1 MTEPRPPIGEHRLT
15 RRVQFHETD
24 LAGLVHFSCFFRYME
39 EGEHALWRAAGL
51 SIAPAGS
58 EIGWPRAAA
67 SFEFHRPL
75 RFEDE
80 FEIAIRVVE
89 IEEQTIRYVCRLSR
103 GGEKIATGRLAI
115 ICVSKR
121 PHERMRAI
129 AIPPEIKA
137 RFEVVPGEETTEV
150 GGS

>member
-1 MTEPRPPIGEHRLT
+1 M

-24 LAGLVHFSCFFRYME
+24 LAGLVHFSCFFHYME

-58 EIGWPRAAA
+58 EIGWPRVAA

-89 IEEQTIRYVCRLSR
+89 IKEQTIRYVCRLSCR
-103 GGEKIATGRLAI
+103 GEKIATGRLAI

-121 PHERMRAI
+121 PHEGMRAI

-137 RFEVVPGEETTEV
+137 RFAVVPGEETLEA
-150 GGS
+150 GAR